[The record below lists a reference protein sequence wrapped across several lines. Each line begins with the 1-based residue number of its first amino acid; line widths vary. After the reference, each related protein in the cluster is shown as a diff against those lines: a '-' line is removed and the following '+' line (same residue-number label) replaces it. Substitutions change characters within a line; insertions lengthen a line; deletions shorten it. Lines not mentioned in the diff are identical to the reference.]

1 MQTTR
6 VVLAVLFS
14 SLALGGDL
22 SAGDR
27 FYPGEPLPP
36 NQVALVMVD
45 VMQCRIDFLTL
56 EGKPEVQ
63 LSPKKNQV
71 ELLPGQHH
79 LCVHYGVGFRPR
91 NCADVALNAQAGHTY
106 YIYGQLGH
114 LTEEVGRY
122 YTEAGRHYTWRPVV
136 VDFAREEDYI
146 TGKEGKRTQQRAL
159 KYFQGDRLPAKEKVG
174 KGHDVLFIFGGSYWE

>member
-1 MQTTR
+1 MQTSR

-14 SLALGGDL
+14 SLVL
-22 SAGDR
+22 SGELFAGDR
-27 FYPGEPLPP
+27 FYAGEPLPP

-79 LCVHYGVGFRPR
+79 LCVHYGTGFQPR
-91 NCADVALNAQAGHTY
+91 NCVDVALNAQAGHTY
-106 YIYGQLGH
+106 YIYGQPGH
-114 LTEEVGRY
+114 YTGVGRY
-122 YTEAGRHYTWRPVV
+122 FTWRPVV
-136 VDFAREEDYI
+136 VDFVREEDYI

-159 KYFQGDRLPAKEKVG
+159 KHFQGDRLPAKETVG

>member
-6 VVLAVLFS
+6 VVLTILFS
-14 SLALGGDL
+14 SLVLSGGL
-22 SAGDR
+22 FAGDR
-27 FYPGEPLPP
+27 FYAGEPLPP

-56 EGKPEVQ
+56 EGKPEVH
-63 LSPKKNQV
+63 LSPKKTKV

-79 LCVHYGVGFRPR
+79 LCVHYGAGFHPR
-91 NCADVALNAQAGHTY
+91 NCVDVALNAQAGHTY
-106 YIYGQLGH
+106 YIYGQELGH
-114 LTEEVGRY
+114 S
-122 YTEAGRHYTWRPVV
+122 TWRPVV

-146 TGKEGKRTQQRAL
+146 TGKEGKRTQKRAL
-159 KYFQGDRLPAKEKVG
+159 EHFQGDRLPAKEKVG